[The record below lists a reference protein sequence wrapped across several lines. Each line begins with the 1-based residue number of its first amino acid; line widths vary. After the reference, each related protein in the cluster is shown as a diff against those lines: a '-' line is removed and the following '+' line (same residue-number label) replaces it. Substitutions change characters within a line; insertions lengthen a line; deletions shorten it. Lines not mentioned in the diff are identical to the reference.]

1 MLLADSKSKST
12 VFRNR
17 FDSFK
22 ITIRLRNNQPAY
34 LTISRAVFYI
44 LHCMTTTVEYNEL
57 YRGEI
62 GELQEESSEKSRDM
76 RILKNCFRGPPNNQ
90 LTDYNPA
97 SRLAPWLQHN
107 PSPIISLSSTD
118 WGSKESWDLSLASVY
133 STGVLAQLSTQFVLN
148 WAVTARLAR

>member
-1 MLLADSKSKST
+1 MTFYFVGSHNNQPSDYIMLLADSKSKST

-22 ITIRLRNNQPAY
+22 ITIWLRNNQPPY

-76 RILKNCFRGPPNNQ
+76 RILKNGFRGPPNNQ
-90 LTDYNPA
+90 LTDYNHA
-97 SRLAPWLQHN
+97 SSRLAPWLQHD

-118 WGSKESWDLSLASVY
+118 WGSKESWVEIYHLLVNA
-133 STGVLAQLSTQFVLN
+133 
-148 WAVTARLAR
+148 